1 MQENAMA
8 ATQAIPVP
16 EAPNARESA
25 ERRRIVDSALGTTL
39 AEGVS
44 PGPEV
49 LELSERY
56 VAGEITLQEFSSS
69 VRSMSGI

>member
-1 MQENAMA
+1 MA
-8 ATQAIPVP
+8 AQVQPLPTQSVTDP
-16 EAPNARESA
+16 S

-49 LELSERY
+49 FALSERF
-56 VAGEITLQEFSSS
+56 VSGEITLQEMGTL
-69 VRSMSGI
+69 VRAMSGL

>member
-1 MQENAMA
+1 MA
-8 ATQAIPVP
+8 AAQVAPLPTQT
-16 EAPNARESA
+16 SDQYA

-49 LELSERY
+49 LALSERY
-56 VAGEITLQEFSSS
+56 VAGEITMKELGTAI
-69 VRSMSGI
+69 RAMSGL

>member
-1 MQENAMA
+1 MA
-8 ATQAIPVP
+8 AQVQPLPTQSVTDL
-16 EAPNARESA
+16 S

-49 LELSERY
+49 LAISERY
-56 VAGEITLQEFSSS
+56 VAGEITLQEMGTL
-69 VRSMSGI
+69 VRAMSGL

>member
-1 MQENAMA
+1 MA
-8 ATQAIPVP
+8 ATQVVPVP
-16 EAPNARESA
+16 EATAVAQME

-49 LELSERY
+49 LALSERY
-56 VAGEITLQEFSSS
+56 VAGEITLQELGSS
-69 VRSMSGI
+69 VRAMHGL